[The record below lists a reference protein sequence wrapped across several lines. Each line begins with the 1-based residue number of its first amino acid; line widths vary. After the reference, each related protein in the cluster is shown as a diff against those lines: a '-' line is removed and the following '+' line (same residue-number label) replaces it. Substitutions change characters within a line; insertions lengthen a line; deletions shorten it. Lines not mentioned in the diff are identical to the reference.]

1 MITREV
7 EIVNPTGLHTRPGN
21 QFVQLAKTFQ
31 CDIQVVKKEKE
42 ANAKSLLKLLKVG
55 ISPGDKITLH
65 CNGEDEEVAME
76 ALTTFIAQ
84 LTE

>member
-1 MITREV
+1 MLSKEI

-31 CDIQVVKKEKE
+31 CDIQVVKGEKE
-42 ANAKSLLKLLKVG
+42 ANAKSLLKVLKIG
-55 ISPGDKITLH
+55 ISPGDKVTLH
-65 CNGEDEEVAME
+65 CNGEDEATAMD
-76 ALTTFIAQ
+76 ALTTFIAE